1 MSRVARM
8 PDFDASVFGSVR
20 FFCDAKRPFGK
31 GSGRPIKKCGQRAAS
46 ASFFASRM
54 ASRVFCAAAA
64 AASVKCSSFPA

>member
-31 GSGRPIKKCGQRAAS
+31 GIRTAFK
-46 ASFFASRM
+46 
-54 ASRVFCAAAA
+54 
-64 AASVKCSSFPA
+64 